1 MHPRIP
7 LLAFAVGGGLIAACV
22 PHPAPERV
30 RAEAAAGE
38 MARLPAGTYRLA
50 WYSGPAHDIA
60 TYVGVSP
67 FLLDATE
74 VTVADYDACV
84 KAGRCT
90 AAGAEVRWQGLTASE
105 RAAWSPACNQDRADR
120 ADHPVNCVDWDQAR
134 AYCAWAGKRLPT
146 EEEWEWAARNGADGT
161 SYPWGNDPPAGQP
174 CWDGASSEAAPAGR
188 TGTCPV
194 GSHPGDATRY
204 GVTDL
209 SGNVWEWTSSDAVV
223 FTDSRGRGGT
233 PVKVARGGSWAD
245 TVPLRVSRAG
255 RILDLPWR
263 RDARLGFRCASAP

>member
-74 VTVADYDACV
+74 VTVAD
-84 KAGRCT
+84 
-90 AAGAEVRWQGLTASE
+90 
-105 RAAWSPACNQDRADR
+105 
-120 ADHPVNCVDWDQAR
+120 
-134 AYCAWAGKRLPT
+134 
-146 EEEWEWAARNGADGT
+146 
-161 SYPWGNDPPAGQP
+161 
-174 CWDGASSEAAPAGR
+174 
-188 TGTCPV
+188 
-194 GSHPGDATRY
+194 
-204 GVTDL
+204 
-209 SGNVWEWTSSDAVV
+209 
-223 FTDSRGRGGT
+223 
-233 PVKVARGGSWAD
+233 
-245 TVPLRVSRAG
+245 
-255 RILDLPWR
+255 
-263 RDARLGFRCASAP
+263 